1 MPLTPLA
8 LNADDFA
15 GLFKDPKYMLGAME
29 AVERAFV
36 DQHKRKVRPDSFAD
50 IAGEGAGQS
59 SLRFNFVGGAGKL
72 DSVLALG
79 AGAGVNSRFVML
91 FDGATRELVALLDSG
106 LLNPLRVGAEAGVAV
121 KYLASPGAKVAAC
134 IGSGRQ
140 AVTQVA
146 ALVNALPSLDVVKVF
161 SPTQANRERF
171 CGDMSAW
178 LGRRFEAVD
187 SVAEAIDGADIVDL
201 INPSHAPLFET
212 PQLKDG
218 ALVLAMSG
226 RGEIPGDFL
235 TLPNVR
241 VVAPSWDILAVS
253 PVREPFLTEV
263 REGRYTREDYAGD
276 LGDVIVDGR
285 KVRNAPSDIVDF
297 EGTAMPVLEHAATEW
312 AYEWAKAN
320 GAGTTV
326 RL

>member
-15 GLFKDPKYMLGAME
+15 GLFKDPKYMLGAMA
-29 AVERAFV
+29 AVEAAFV
-36 DQHKRKVRPDSFAD
+36 DHHNRKVRAGSFAD
-50 IAGEGAGQS
+50 VAGEGAGQS
-59 SLRFNFVGGAGKL
+59 SLRFNLVGGAGKL
-72 DSVLALG
+72 DSVLGLG

-91 FDGATRELVALLDSG
+91 FDGATRELVAILDSG

-121 KYLASPGAKVAAC
+121 QYLATPGAKVAAC
-134 IGSGRQ
+134 IGSGKQ
-140 AVTQVA
+140 AVTQIA
-146 ALVNALPSLDVVKVF
+146 ALVNALPSLEVTKVF

-171 CGDMSAW
+171 CSEMSAW
-178 LGRRFEAVD
+178 LGHRFEPVS

-212 PQLKDG
+212 SQLKPG
-218 ALVLAMSG
+218 ALVLTMSG
-226 RGEIPGDFL
+226 RGEIPLDFL

-241 VVAPSWDILAVS
+241 IVAPSWEILSVS
-253 PVREPFLTEV
+253 PVREPITSAV
-263 REGRYTREDYAGD
+263 KDGSYTREDYAAD
-276 LGDVIVDGR
+276 LGDVIVNG
-285 KVRNAPSDIVDF
+285 KNVRNAPSDIVDF

-312 AYEWAKAN
+312 AYEWARAQ
-320 GAGTTV
+320 GVGTTL

>member
-1 MPLTPLA
+1 MPLAPLA
-8 LNADDFA
+8 LNAGDFA

-36 DQHKRKVRPDSFAD
+36 EHHQRKVRTGSLGDETEVDGKP
-50 IAGEGAGQS
+50 S
-59 SLRFNFVGGAGKL
+59 SLRFNLVGGQGKL

-79 AGAGVNSRFVML
+79 NGGGVSSRFVML
-91 FDGATRELVALLDSG
+91 FDGATRQLVALLDSG
-106 LLNPLRVGAEAGVAV
+106 LLNPLRVGAEAGVAS
-121 KYLASPGAKVAAC
+121 KHLAPGARIAAV

-146 ALVNALPSLDVVKVF
+146 ALCNALPSLELTKVY

-171 CGDMSAW
+171 CSEMSAW
-178 LGRRFEAVD
+178 LGHRFQPVSSA
-187 SVAEAIDGADIVDL
+187 AEAIDGADIVDL

-212 PQLKDG
+212 PQLKRG

-226 RGEIPGDFL
+226 RGEIPLDFL
-235 TLPNVR
+235 TDPTVR
-241 VVAPSWDILAVS
+241 VVAPSWEILSIS
-253 PVREPFLTEV
+253 PVREPFLSAV
-263 REGRYTREDYAGD
+263 REGRYTREDYAAD
-276 LGDVIVDGR
+276 LGDVIVNGTN
-285 KVRNAPSDIVDF
+285 VRRDPGDIVDF

-312 AYEWAKAN
+312 AYMWAKAN